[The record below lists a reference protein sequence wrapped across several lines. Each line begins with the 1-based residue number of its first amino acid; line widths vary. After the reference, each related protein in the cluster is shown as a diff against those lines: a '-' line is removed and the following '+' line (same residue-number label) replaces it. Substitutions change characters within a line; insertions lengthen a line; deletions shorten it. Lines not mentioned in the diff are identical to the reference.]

1 MTQVRMPSLATA
13 AIVVGWLLAGSLAAV
28 AVARAVDA
36 DGRSIQIGIQG
47 IAVWLLIPAYPLL
60 VGAVIAVV
68 RRRRRGTAGLRWCVA
83 LASVA
88 LVLVG
93 VQVLLLVSAIGWNGT
108 RSAPVGSG
116 ALRIVSANVLL
127 DNTQVPDLARE
138 LVATGADVI
147 VLQEVTPEHVTA
159 LNASPLAAAYP
170 HRLLDPLP
178 GYHGSAIFSRFAIAG
193 GGPIDV
199 AGSPMLQADIHL
211 PGGLIRLINVH
222 TVAPIGAGNA
232 AAWREQFAELSRM
245 AGTETSPLILAGDF
259 NATLDH
265 APLRRLLAEGL
276 RDAFV
281 EGGTG
286 FGATWPRWD
295 GIVPPVMR
303 LDHVLVSSEIS
314 VVSLATQTSSGSDHR
329 RLLVDLALPPAS

>member
-1 MTQVRMPSLATA
+1 MPSLSTA
-13 AIVVGWLLAGSLAAV
+13 ALAAGWLLAGSLAAI
-28 AVARAVDA
+28 ALARAGDA

-47 IAVWLLIPAYPLL
+47 VAVWLLVPAYPLL

-68 RRRRRGTAGLRWCVA
+68 RRRSRGTAAVRWSVA

-93 VQVLLLVSAIGWNGT
+93 VQLLLLISAIGWHGA
-108 RSAPVGSG
+108 RSAPVGS
-116 ALRIVSANVLL
+116 APLRVVSANVLL
-127 DNTQVPDLARE
+127 DNTRIPALASE

-147 VLQEVTPEHVTA
+147 VLQEVTREHVAA
-159 LNASPLAAAYP
+159 LAASPLGAAYP

-178 GYHGSAIFSRFAIAG
+178 GYHGSAIFSRFLIAS

-199 AGSPMLQADIHL
+199 AGSPMLEADIRL
-211 PGGLIRLINVH
+211 PGGLVRLINVH
-222 TVAPIGAGNA
+222 TVAPIDAGNA
-232 AAWREQFAELSRM
+232 AVWQEQFAELARI
-245 AGTETSPLILAGDF
+245 AGTETRPLILAGDF

-265 APLRRLLAEGL
+265 APLRRLMAEGL

-303 LDHVLVSSEIS
+303 LDHVLVSSPIS
-314 VVSLATQTSSGSDHR
+314 VVSLTDQTSSGSDHR
-329 RLLVDLALPPAS
+329 RLLADLALPPAS